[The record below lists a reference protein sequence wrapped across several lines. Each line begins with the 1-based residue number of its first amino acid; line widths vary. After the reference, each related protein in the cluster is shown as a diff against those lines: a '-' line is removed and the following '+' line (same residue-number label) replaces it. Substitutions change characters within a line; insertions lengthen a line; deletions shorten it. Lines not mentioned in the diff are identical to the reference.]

1 MSPPR
6 LNTAVFVCSA
16 GAIVLFTVW
25 TVLAPAPAAAAIEA
39 ALGWTSDT
47 FGWFY
52 VLAVVGYLAFVIGI
66 AVSPLGRIR
75 LGPPD
80 AVPEYP
86 LLSWAAM
93 LFAAGIGID
102 LLFFCV
108 AEPVSHFLAPPVGE
122 GGSAAAAGWA
132 LELTFLHWGLSGWGV
147 YTLVGLCLAFFA
159 YRHNQP
165 LTIRSALRPLLGER
179 TAGAPGHL
187 VDVAAVL
194 ATVFGIAASLGI
206 GILQLAAGLERVF
219 GFAPGRGLLAGLAAL
234 AVAGAGLSAALGVDR
249 GIRRLSE
256 FNMLLA
262 AALLVFVLVVGDT
275 LSLLERLLG
284 NAAGYLGGFLSLSF
298 HSFGPDAPTRAWLN
312 AWTIF
317 FWAWW
322 IAWGPFVGLFL
333 ARISRGRT
341 IRSFV
346 AGTLILP
353 LAFMMGWMSVMGN
366 SAIELVAGG
375 AEPLGRAALESPGS
389 AIYEFLQQLPWPT
402 LTAVVVTVLALVFF
416 ITSGDSGALV
426 LANFTSLPG
435 VAAAGGP
442 RDGPVWLRLL
452 WAGVIGAL
460 TLALLLAG
468 GLVTLQSAVVVM
480 GLPFAVVLCLM
491 AWGLLRALR
500 AEAPRR

>member
-6 LNTAVFVCSA
+6 LNTAVFVSSA
-16 GAIVLFTVW
+16 GAIVLFTLW
-25 TVLAPAPAAAAIEA
+25 TVLAPDAASAAIQA
-39 ALGWTSDT
+39 ALGWISGT

-52 VLAVVGYLAFVIGI
+52 VLAVVGYLVFVIGI
-66 AVSPLGRIR
+66 AVSPLGRLR
-75 LGPPD
+75 LGPAD
-80 AVPEYP
+80 ATPEYP

-108 AEPVSHFLAPPVGE
+108 AEPVSHFLVPPLGE
-122 GGSAAAAGWA
+122 GGSPAAARRA

-147 YTLVGLCLAFFA
+147 YTLVGMCLAFFA
-159 YRHNQP
+159 YRRGLP
-165 LTIRSALRPLLGER
+165 LTIRSALHPLLGAR
-179 TAGAPGHL
+179 SAGLSGHA

-206 GILQLAAGLERVF
+206 GILQLAAGMERVF
-219 GFAPGRGLLAGLAAL
+219 DVAPGRLLLAAL
-234 AVAGAGLSAALGVDR
+234 AALVVAAAGLSAALGVDR

-262 AALLVFVLVVGDT
+262 AGLLVFVLLAGDT
-275 LSLLERLLG
+275 LSLLGQLAG
-284 NAAGYLGGFLSLSF
+284 NAAGYLGGFIALSF
-298 HSFGPDAPTRAWLN
+298 HSYGADAPPRGWLN

-353 LAFMMGWMSVMGN
+353 LVFMMGWMSVMGN
-366 SAIELVAGG
+366 SAIELVTAG
-375 AEPLGRAALESPGS
+375 AEPLGAAALENPGA
-389 AIYEFLQQLPWPT
+389 AIYEFLQYLPWPA
-402 LTAVVVTVLALVFF
+402 LTAGVVSVLALVFF
-416 ITSGDSGALV
+416 VTSGDSGALV
-426 LANFTSLPG
+426 LANFTSHPVRDG
-435 VAAAGGP
+435 DGRH
-442 RDGPVWLRLL
+442 RDGPVWLRLV

-500 AEAPRR
+500 EER